1 MLISSLL
8 FTFNFIFR
16 FIEPNYFI
24 CNKLKLYELKISTN
38 SYSVFYPI
46 SCDQQPYYSAIYDL
60 REMFTEGFIYQGRPL
75 YIFLNNDRKI
85 KHICKRCSSSQ

>member
-1 MLISSLL
+1 MKISKFLLFNFVSSMLISHHFCLL
-8 FTFNFIFR
+8 LTLFLV
-16 FIEPNYFI
+16 IEPNYFI

-60 REMFTEGFIYQGRPL
+60 REMFLRALFIKVGL
-75 YIFLNNDRKI
+75 YIFF
-85 KHICKRCSSSQ
+85 